1 MAAWVYEITEF
12 MLFQDLLVYTTP
24 KIINNTEGYYSTCIQ
39 NDIVLFNEDCYVGRG
54 IIVDIACRKP

>member
-39 NDIVLFNEDCYVGRG
+39 NDIVLFNEDCYVGKG
-54 IIVDIACRKP
+54 NHS